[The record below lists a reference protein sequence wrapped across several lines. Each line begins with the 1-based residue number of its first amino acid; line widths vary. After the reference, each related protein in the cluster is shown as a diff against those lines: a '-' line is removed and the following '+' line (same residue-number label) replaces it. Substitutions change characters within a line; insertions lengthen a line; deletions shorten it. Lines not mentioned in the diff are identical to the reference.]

1 MGLLAGQRRRRLLHD
16 LRSHMRLLL
25 REDPGR
31 DQMVELVQ
39 LFDPDARPAGAWPGR
54 ATLVMMDPSAA
65 LGDVRLRSGQ
75 LYTTVLRLADPANR
89 ADLDAARAVGRAA
102 LAVAA
107 ATGGTCVDL
116 LGFRVLQP
124 DDLVMR

>member
-1 MGLLAGQRRRRLLHD
+1 MTCGRTCGCCCARIRAATRWWSWSSCSIQTPGQRACG
-16 LRSHMRLLL
+16 
-25 REDPGR
+25 PG
-31 DQMVELVQ
+31 
-39 LFDPDARPAGAWPGR
+39 A
-54 ATLVMMDPSAA
+54 ATLVMMDPPAA

-89 ADLDAARAVGRAA
+89 ADPDAARAVGRAA